1 MTLIALTNFITITGK
16 KVVNNRTRKVQRRYQ
31 NGKTGGTVTLNNQK
45 YGFLSFVYQG
55 AAKNRTGDN
64 MEATLVLA
72 NNKLSMNTAIEA
84 VRGRWQIQVDT
95 CTMNPDNLA
104 VLKKIATENWVV
116 STMAYDPV
124 TIEVT
129 LSSSIDAVGASVPNR
144 VLTQKQVGALPSTA
158 QLQNR

>member
-1 MTLIALTNFITITGK
+1 
-16 KVVNNRTRKVQRRYQ
+16 
-31 NGKTGGTVTLNNQK
+31 
-45 YGFLSFVYQG
+45 
-55 AAKNRTGDN
+55 
-64 MEATLVLA
+64 
-72 NNKLSMNTAIEA
+72 MNTAIEA

-95 CTMNPDNLA
+95 CTMNPNNLA

>member
-1 MTLIALTNFITITGK
+1 MTLIALTNFITISGK
-16 KVVNNRTRKVQRRYQ
+16 KVVNNRTRKLQRRYQ
-31 NGKTGGTVTLNNQK
+31 NGKTGGTVTLDNEK
-45 YGFLSFVYQG
+45 FEFLSFVYQG
-55 AAKNRTGDN
+55 ATKNRTGDN

-72 NNKLSMNTAIEA
+72 NNQISMNTAIEA

-104 VLKKIATENWVV
+104 VLKKIATENWIV